1 MKKVLAL
8 MGSPRKNKSTDK
20 LLDYLLIGINEL
32 DYEIKKIYLK
42 DLSINSCV
50 GCEHCGRTS
59 NCVFNDDMNEVY
71 DGFDNSDIVIL
82 AAPIYF
88 NSINGLSKNIVDRCQ
103 RYWSMK
109 YILGE
114 NYKRNQERKGIFLSV
129 GGAPYTHNQFDA
141 SIPIIDFF
149 FKAINVEYL
158 GNYFLSNTDKSLID
172 DNLEV
177 QAELY
182 KIGKDIDKIK
192 NFYLHR

>member
-32 DYEIKKIYLK
+32 DYDIKKVYLK
-42 DLSINSCV
+42 DLNINSCV
-50 GCEHCGRTS
+50 ACEHCGRTS
-59 NCVFNDDMNEVY
+59 NCVLNDDMNEVY

-114 NYKRNQERKGIFLSV
+114 NYKRNQDRKGIFLSV
-129 GGAPYTHNQFDA
+129 GGAPYSHNQFDA

-158 GNYFLSNTDKSLID
+158 GNYFLSNTDQSLID

-177 QAELY
+177 QDELY